1 MRGFLELPN
10 GIPSHDTS
18 SDVPG
23 RIDPVAFRAAFA
35 AWAAALTLHS
45 NSPSTAHATW
55 PPSLTASIGDFIS
68 TRFPTVCSSPLPPG
82 HVLPLG
88 FVGSKNLANSD
99 KLKLRPRR
107 GILYRFWIG
116 LIGTCRLDWSEAK
129 TQHSADAGICF
140 ASSQPTG

>member
-1 MRGFLELPN
+1 LRGFLELPN

-45 NSPSTAHATW
+45 NSPSTAHTTW

-68 TRFPTVCSSPLPPG
+68 TRFPTVCSSPPPLG

-88 FVGSKNLANSD
+88 FVGSKNLANQ
-99 KLKLRPRR
+99 
-107 GILYRFWIG
+107 
-116 LIGTCRLDWSEAK
+116 TN
-129 TQHSADAGICF
+129 
-140 ASSQPTG
+140 